1 MGWTQG
7 TGLFPFSFLSFFF
20 LSFFSSTFTKTA
32 PRNGEG
38 IEAACEG
45 SAGHPPPLPVCSA
58 TPRQR
63 PWASAPSARPPP
75 RQHLAAAR
83 TWAVL
88 LRLSEPRRPHLRDGS
103 DGHANGA
110 GDNRSEAWRRREAAS
125 VWWRREGLACGGLR
139 DLGREAARPS
149 VKGREGHWPLW
160 EERGSRDCPQ
170 GAWAPLGGESVG
182 TGAPPRP
189 PPSDPCAWWQL
200 GKGQGT
206 GIEATPGLTMH
217 LRFFERQRLWVGTW
231 CVSSAPWVGEA
242 DVC

>member
-7 TGLFPFSFLSFFF
+7 TGLFPFSFLSLFF

-38 IEAACEG
+38 IKAACEG
-45 SAGHPPPLPVCSA
+45 SAGHPGHTWGRREKHTQTESGRGAGGGRGGGGAGTGSKAGCPRSPRGPPPPVCSA

-83 TWAVL
+83 TRAVL

-125 VWWRREGLACGGLR
+125 VRWRTEGLARGGLR

-149 VKGREGHWPLW
+149 VKGREGH
-160 EERGSRDCPQ
+160 
-170 GAWAPLGGESVG
+170 
-182 TGAPPRP
+182 
-189 PPSDPCAWWQL
+189 
-200 GKGQGT
+200 
-206 GIEATPGLTMH
+206 
-217 LRFFERQRLWVGTW
+217 
-231 CVSSAPWVGEA
+231 
-242 DVC
+242 